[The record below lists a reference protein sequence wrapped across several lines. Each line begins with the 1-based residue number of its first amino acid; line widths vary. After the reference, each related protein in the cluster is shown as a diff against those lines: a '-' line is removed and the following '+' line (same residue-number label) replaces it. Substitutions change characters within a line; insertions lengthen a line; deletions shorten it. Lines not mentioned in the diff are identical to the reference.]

1 MKSNIEALKKVL
13 EIAKTSHLQA
23 IDEKMAARVELLL
36 AKEIHTK
43 ADSHMRSLRID
54 HSNATGW
61 RSKCDSTAE
70 QALLHLTKV
79 KTTASKDVINSLEMA
94 YKTARENYLQAIDA
108 ERIAEFEVEVAIE
121 NYRTAE
127 AKLNQS
133 RINLS
138 KAEEVECKADR
149 EAETAFNELAKAQL
163 KESGKVEFSTAKKK

>member
-13 EIAKTSHLQA
+13 EITKANHLQA

-36 AKEIHTK
+36 AKENHVK
-43 ADSHMRSLRID
+43 ADSHMRSVRID

-61 RSKCDSTAE
+61 RSKYDSTAE
-70 QALLHLTKV
+70 QALLTLTKA
-79 KTTASKDVINSLEMA
+79 KPTASKDIISKLEET

-121 NYRTAE
+121 SYRATE
-127 AKLNQS
+127 GKLNQS

-149 EAETAFNELAKAQL
+149 EAETAFNELAKIQL
-163 KESGKVEFSTAKKK
+163 KEFGKAEYSTANKK